1 MMTPFGFSLLDEMR
15 PSREELSIDED
26 DDRIQIKMG
35 LAGIKPEDVKVRLGI
50 IKLEDVKVRLASS
63 RRMSR

>member
-1 MMTPFGFSLLDEMR
+1 MPIEPCVVDVYRMMTPFGFSLLDEMR
-15 PSREELSIDED
+15 PSREELSIEED

-35 LAGIKPEDVKVRLGI
+35 LAGIKPEDVKVRP
-50 IKLEDVKVRLASS
+50 ASS

>member
-35 LAGIKPEDVKVRLGI
+35 LAGIKPEDVKVRP
-50 IKLEDVKVRLASS
+50 ASS